1 MNTFARELMHKDLAA
16 VMEEDSI
23 LDVVRIL
30 YSHNI
35 SGIPVVRED
44 WELIGY
50 ISETDILKAAVPTYL
65 EVLAQSSFLDNGEI
79 RLVDRFKNLGKKT
92 VKDFMTKS
100 PVFVDSSA
108 SLMTVA
114 DLMLRKKIKRL
125 PVVENNKLIGIINRD
140 AFCEFVMEEHESDE
154 SE

>member
-1 MNTFARELMHKDLAA
+1 MHKDLAA

>member
-16 VMEEDSI
+16 IMEEDSI